1 MVDFQKIICLFFGLI
16 ANGIRICYNIYF
28 KSLYTFK
35 DIKIQLK
42 IGRPTNKKWIL
53 NSTNSFHKSK
63 IFCLKLRP
71 KFPKSGEN
79 LCYIQGALPLSFAND
94 EEPIHWDESKSI
106 TVNQN
111 LSWTLRHVLMPP
123 KTTLVLL
130 STTMVEIIYK
140 WSSHYPAS
148 FLLSKTKLDSFVVL
162 RKKEAP

>member
-1 MVDFQKIICLFFGLI
+1 MGDQPIKNEFWTQLI
-16 ANGIRICYNIYF
+16 
-28 KSLYTFK
+28 L
-35 DIKIQLK
+35 
-42 IGRPTNKKWIL
+42 
-53 NSTNSFHKSK
+53 STISK

-71 KFPKSGEN
+71 KFLKSGEN

-130 STTMVEIIYK
+130 STAHARPRLPLVITKRCITLGQMTLGGQQE
-140 WSSHYPAS
+140 HLRQA
-148 FLLSKTKLDSFVVL
+148 FLRFATLLGLPPTK
-162 RKKEAP
+162 AH